1 MKIREHL
8 QWQDDTDLDA
18 FITRLTDSEDRV
30 RQNVRQY
37 VVGEMVQG
45 RLDTLFKAVGERL
58 DDNRDVGRYIHGAFG
73 SGKSNLLTVLGK
85 MLERDEMV
93 YDLGHPS
100 LRVLRAKH
108 PWLDR
113 HRTLVVRINMMGKH
127 SLTRALFEGYNAA
140 LPAGVAPLGFTDEER
155 VFELI
160 DKDSLRLGG
169 LPALLDQAAHDAAF
183 DSIPEMPRGM
193 PGPMF
198 VELYQR
204 LRRGDR
210 DKRLALAAA
219 LQNWRNHGGRPI
231 RPDDLWVDA
240 RQGLDRIAR
249 HAQENGYTAIAWLVD
264 ELVIWIRGR
273 SRAEYVNEINHLS
286 ALVDHDAARV
296 IPFFV
301 AVAVQMDISR
311 TCPEDLSQ
319 RDFQDQLGFIRDRFQ
334 PQLELQDQD
343 LYEVAAER
351 VLARRRDLLPAVR
364 KAFEATIDAA
374 FEKHRDTIGDLSGGL
389 PMDFV
394 RRLYPFNPALLRILV
409 DVTQALSRNRTAIA
423 ALYRMLN
430 KHADLEVGQF
440 IPVGALWEFV
450 FEPENVSYVK
460 QNASSKLCQ
469 RLADTYETWMRL
481 EPKLEAV
488 AADAGTTLHQLQQVV
503 RTVLLCQLSD
513 RPYFPDGRSL
523 GERLTAST
531 LLHLN
536 ETDIRAMV
544 PRTGISKVASWFR
557 KLNGVA
563 PHVQVSGDTDPTITI
578 KIEQLDI
585 ERVLNTARAEVGHAH
600 RFKFM
605 RNLLIEQLGLDLE
618 SNEGTLDV
626 PWRGTK
632 RRGRVK
638 LSNVRTLSY
647 AGQTNEFDPGKDEF
661 LLIVDYPF
669 DEEVGRS
676 RQDDLDNCQRARAR
690 GSQWTL
696 AWLPDH
702 LRPNELEALTNA
714 AAVDLIGLDPR
725 RAFQD
730 LSPREADAASR
741 MLQGYQSDRKREL
754 EDAVRRVFFEQGQI
768 AGMKTALDGIDP
780 AGLEPTSALDRLAKT
795 VLDKRYPNHPPFTR
809 RVTQAELTLVAAWV
823 VRAAK
828 TGTTVDL
835 RGSEM
840 PYVDAILVPL
850 EVAHK
855 APSGITRRT
864 DGRYLAAIE
873 AWVGRK
879 RQFDAQDLRTAL
891 SADAEGSEKWGFGL
905 TKEVASFFLYYLLQ
919 VAGFQAEGGDRSEA
933 IQGPGDL
940 KDRFR
945 LVKEEVVDA
954 PTWDKALR
962 VAEKLLDHRG
972 QADLPTPPEQTKLC
986 GEAGKKG
993 KALRDAVR
1001 DFETR
1006 LRQVCAWAGVAP
1018 DTSARVRTASEL
1030 SGWLDALL
1038 SDTANASRTRRL
1050 ASLHGDARLDAFVL
1064 LKKTLPEEAR
1074 ALSEI
1079 IGQRNAFAHLASH
1092 GSEDDRTAVIV
1103 RLRNLLTDPVTT
1115 QLLADRSGP
1124 WVEEAKRRYAAVAE
1138 DDARRVREQNER
1150 TDEAEQKAR
1159 EERRRA
1165 EAEGQRAETE
1175 RGAREEAE
1183 RQRRDAEARTA
1194 AAERAQA
1201 EAERAL
1207 EAQRQREQAERARA
1221 RTVTGSR
1228 EAIGASVQAELAEML
1243 RANPSAA
1250 RVRVR
1255 IVLDAVDPVDS

>member
-37 VVGEMVQG
+37 VVGEKIRD
-45 RLDTLFKAVGERL
+45 RLDLLFKAVGERL
-58 DDNRDVGRYIHGAFG
+58 DDNRDIGRYIHGAFG

-100 LRVLRAKH
+100 LRELRAKH
-108 PWLDR
+108 GWLDR

-140 LPAGVAPLGFTDEER
+140 LPAGVSQLGFTDEER

-160 DKDSLRLGG
+160 DKDAQRLGG
-169 LPALLDQAAHDAAF
+169 LPVLLEQAANDAALEG
-183 DSIPEMPRGM
+183 IPEMPRGM

-198 VELYQR
+198 VELYNR

-219 LQNWRNHGGRPI
+219 LQNWRNHGANPI
-231 RPDDLWVDA
+231 RPNDLWVDA

-249 HAQENGYTAIAWLVD
+249 HAKENGYTAIAWLID

-286 ALVDHDAARV
+286 ALVDHDAGRV
-296 IPFFV
+296 LPFFV

-319 RDFQDQLGFIRDRFQ
+319 RDFQEQLGFIRDRFQ
-334 PQLELQDQD
+334 PQLELEDQD
-343 LYEVAAER
+343 LYEVAAQR
-351 VLARRRDLLPAVR
+351 VLARRRDLSQADR
-364 KAFEATIDAA
+364 KAFEGAIDAA
-374 FEKHRDTIGDLSGGL
+374 FQKHRDAIGDLSGGL

-430 KHADLEVGQF
+430 KYADLEVGQF
-440 IPVGALWEFV
+440 IPVGALWDFV

-469 RLADTYETWMRL
+469 RLADTYETWVRL
-481 EPKLEAV
+481 EPKLDIVAQEAN
-488 AADAGTTLHQLQQVV
+488 TTLHQLQQVV

-513 RPYFPDGRSL
+513 RPYFPDARSL

-557 KLNGVA
+557 ALNGVA
-563 PHVQVSGDTDPTITI
+563 PHVQVSGDTDPTINI

-585 ERVLNTARAEVGHAH
+585 ERVLNTARAQVGHSH
-600 RFKFM
+600 RFAFM
-605 RNLLIEQLGLDLE
+605 RTLLIEQLGLELGT
-618 SNEGTLDV
+618 SNEGTLDLL
-626 PWRGTK
+626 WKGTK

-638 LSNVRTLSY
+638 LANVRTLSY

-661 LLIVDYPF
+661 LIVIDYPF
-669 DEEVGRS
+669 DEETGRS
-676 RQDDLDNCQRARAR
+676 RQDDIDNCTRARAR
-690 GSQWTL
+690 GSHWTL
-696 AWLPDH
+696 AWLPEH
-702 LRPNELEALTNA
+702 LGGNELEALTNA
-714 AAVDLIGLDPR
+714 AAVEVIRQNPR
-725 RAFQD
+725 TAYQD
-730 LSPREADAASR
+730 LSPRDADAAAR
-741 MLQGYQSDRKREL
+741 MLEGYQADRRRQL
-754 EDAVRRVFFEQGQI
+754 EGAVRRLFFDQGRVE
-768 AGMKTALDGIDP
+768 GMKAALDGID
-780 AGLEPTSALDRLAKT
+780 AKGLELTSALDRLAKT

-809 RVTQAELTLVAAWV
+809 RVTQAELAQVAAWV
-823 VRAAK
+823 IRAAK
-828 TGTTVDL
+828 TGATVDL

-840 PYVDAILVPL
+840 PLVDAILVPL

-864 DGRYLAAIE
+864 DGRYVTAIE
-873 AWVGRK
+873 AWVGSK
-879 RQFDAQDLRTAL
+879 RQFEAQDLRAAL
-891 SADAEGSEKWGFGL
+891 AADSESSEKWGFGL
-905 TKEVASFFLYYLLQ
+905 TKEVANFFLYYLLQ
-919 VAGFQAEGGDRSEA
+919 VAGFEAQGGDARELG
-933 IQGPGDL
+933 QGLGDI

-962 VAEKLLDHRG
+962 VADRLLDHRG
-972 QADLPTPPEQTKLC
+972 QADLPTPPEQAKLC
-986 GEAGKKG
+986 RELAKKG
-993 KALRDAVR
+993 QDLRGAVR
-1001 DFETR
+1001 DFEKR
-1006 LRQVCAWAGVAP
+1006 LRDVCAWAGVLP
-1018 DTSARVRTASEL
+1018 NESARVNTASEL
-1030 SGWLDALL
+1030 SGWLDEML
-1038 SDTANASRTRRL
+1038 SDTGNASRTRRL
-1050 ASLHGDARLDAFVL
+1050 ASLHADGRLEAFVRLRATLPGEAAALTGIAGQRDAF
-1064 LKKTLPEEAR
+1064 EY
-1074 ALSEI
+1074 
-1079 IGQRNAFAHLASH
+1079 LASH
-1092 GSEDDRTAVIV
+1092 GSEEDNTTVVV
-1103 RLRNLLTDPVTT
+1103 RIRNLLKDPVTGA
-1115 QLLADRSGP
+1115 LL
-1124 WVEEAKRRYAAVAE
+1124 VEKAPAWIEDAKRRFAAVATE
-1138 DDARRVREQNER
+1138 AVARVSQHTER
-1150 TDEAEQKAR
+1150 TSAAEKRAH
-1159 EERRRA
+1159 EES
-1165 EAEGQRAETE
+1165 QRAEDE
-1175 RGAREEAE
+1175 RRAREEAE
-1183 RQRRDAEARTA
+1183 RQKREAEALATA
-1194 AAERAQA
+1194 AQQAQA
-1201 EAERAL
+1201 EAERKL
-1207 EAQRQREQAERARA
+1207 SEQRERERLERART
-1221 RTVTGSR
+1221 RTVTGPR
-1228 EAIGASVQAELAEML
+1228 EGIVAAVQAELTEML
-1243 RANPSAA
+1243 RANPTAA
-1250 RVRVR
+1250 QVRVR
-1255 IVLDAVDPVDS
+1255 IVIDEIDTSEPVEP